1 MDKMNERDKAIA
13 ELIAAGAAWAPF
25 WRHITYG
32 NYKQYTA
39 AGNRLATAIE
49 KLKLLEKR
57 C

>member
-25 WRHITYG
+25 WRHITHG

-39 AGNRLATAIE
+39 AGNRLATAVE